1 MKLSPIKIKPNLY
14 HKISTISFSQAAPK
28 HDKIVDTKNM
38 QYYKEID
45 NANEN
50 SYFKAKKYLEYKKSN
65 LSKPHKENISIKYF
79 DLDRLNGIQKGI
91 EVFEGLSFKQIS
103 FILDRLSEI
112 AMFRGCYNNCA
123 HCYAEAKHPIKE
135 TDDFI
140 SKIDWED
147 FTNLTNGI
155 KELNNRLGFNIF
167 REQKD
172 GTRYLT
178 AFHDAD
184 CSQIEIK
191 DKDGIVHD
199 WYEIAK
205 HLYKATKKVQLFDT
219 AGWYIQD
226 KKAQQRMESYVQKL
240 LADDEIKIDLNISA
254 NPYHAMHYRAVEHM
268 KNGNKEKEE
277 YFRQKDS
284 ERMANVLFTLTP
296 LLKKQHSNIELSILA
311 RAMSNKSNNSKGLS
325 EKDLKKTFDRHFEEL
340 KKLYKKDFETNQK
353 VIKNKKEI
361 QRNIYEYKKEFD
373 NIGTTPAVTNK
384 LKDLY
389 TIEDRARAIS
399 DAHVLQDPEMITKKE
414 DSDYYRTII
423 DANGKVYLSNFY
435 ETYETDMQ
443 LNFKNKNQKTATIA
457 PNLCYKQ
464 FKSHLIDELMGQK
477 KNIVNIS

>member
-1 MKLSPIKIKPNLY
+1 MKLSPIQIKQSTY
-14 HKISTISFSQAAPK
+14 HKISTISFAQAPPTS
-28 HDKIVDTKNM
+28 DKIVDTKDM
-38 QYYKEID
+38 PYYKEID
-45 NANEN
+45 NTNEN
-50 SYFKAKKYLEYKKSN
+50 SYFNAKKYLEYKKSN
-65 LSKPHKENISIKYF
+65 LSKQQKENMSIKYF
-79 DLDRLNGIQKGI
+79 DLDKLNGIQKGI

-103 FILDRLSEI
+103 FILEKLSEI
-112 AMFRGCYNNCA
+112 ATFRGCYNNCA

-135 TDDFI
+135 SKDFI
-140 SKIDWED
+140 SKMDWED
-147 FTNLTNGI
+147 FTNLMNGI
-155 KELNNRLGFNIF
+155 EELNNRLGFNIF
-167 REQKD
+167 RKKND

-178 AFHDAD
+178 SFHDAD

-191 DKDGIVHD
+191 DKDGIAHD
-199 WYEIAK
+199 WYDIAK
-205 HLYKATKKVQLFDT
+205 RQYKATKKTQLFDT

-226 KKAQQRMESYVQKL
+226 KKAQQRMEAYIEKL

-268 KNGNKEKEE
+268 KAGNKEKEE

-296 LLKKQHSNIELSILA
+296 LLKKQNSNIELSFLA
-311 RAMSNKSNNSKGLS
+311 RAMSNKAQNSKGLS

-353 VIKNKKEI
+353 IIKNKKEI

-373 NIGTTPAVTNK
+373 NIGTTPTVTNK

-389 TIEDRARAIS
+389 TNEDIARVIS
-399 DAHVLQDPEMITKKE
+399 NAHILQNPEMTTKAE

-435 ETYETDMQ
+435 ETYETDIQ
-443 LNFKNKNQKTATIA
+443 LNFKNKNKKTAPIA
-457 PNLCYKQ
+457 PNLCHKQ
-464 FKSHLIDELMGQK
+464 FKSHLIDELMK
-477 KNIVNIS
+477 